1 MDGFPSIKELESVG
15 FKTDKLVEV
24 LGKHDFYIIKD
35 TFSDYVRSEDQ
46 YHLLNFGKIKDQIIF
61 KEIIII
67 TYLIQNL

>member
-35 TFSDYVRSEDQ
+35 TFSDYVRSERSISST
-46 YHLLNFGKIKDQIIF
+46 LNFGKIKEPNNF
-61 KEIIII
+61 
-67 TYLIQNL
+67 